1 MYKSLLKYKEI
12 YGVDKVIPIVKGA
25 KRRSIIQVVWEGARA
40 VFLAPSLH
48 VAILTGI
55 SAFGDPSLCYIT

>member
-1 MYKSLLKYKEI
+1 MNN
-12 YGVDKVIPIVKGA
+12 VIPIVKGA
-25 KRRSIIQVVWEGARA
+25 KRRSIIQVVREGARA

-55 SAFGDPSLCYIT
+55 SAFGDPSLFMLHHLIKVSLVSQ